1 MSSSGSIRSDI
12 SATISTA
19 TTLDEA
25 GLPCY
30 PQPAHLR
37 TTPPKPTRRFD
48 LERYGED
55 ISTAPYRT
63 TASTNL
69 TDSGTTTPRNTGS
82 EETVTL
88 ANFLKSAATDV
99 EMCYTNPLPPADNTS
114 HYYCHTTENPAGSNK
129 KPTKKR
135 SRACGDVLDF
145 RFCGLCSTNSNN
157 KSGTA
162 SRRAVIGSGE
172 GTSAR
177 CVLM

>member
-1 MSSSGSIRSDI
+1 M
-12 SATISTA
+12 STA

-55 ISTAPYRT
+55 ISNVHYSTI
-63 TASTNL
+63 ASTSP
-69 TDSGTTTPRNTGS
+69 TDSGTTTPRNASS

-88 ANFLKSAATDV
+88 VNFLKSAATDA
-99 EMCYTNPLPPADNTS
+99 EMCYTKLVPSTNNTS
-114 HYYCHTTENPAGSNK
+114 HSHCHITENPAGTNK

-145 RFCGLCSTNSNN
+145 RFRGLCSTNSNN
-157 KSGTA
+157 KAGTV
-162 SRRAVIGSGE
+162 SRRAAIGSGE
-172 GTSAR
+172 GAIAR